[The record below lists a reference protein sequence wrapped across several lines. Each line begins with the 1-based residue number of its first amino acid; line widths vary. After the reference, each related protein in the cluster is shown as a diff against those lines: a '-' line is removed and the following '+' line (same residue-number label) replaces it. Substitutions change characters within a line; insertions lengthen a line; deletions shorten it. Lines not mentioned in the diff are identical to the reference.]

1 MEEIQSRFTRLRQL
15 LRLYAV
21 WKISSPS
28 RPASQALM
36 TSQTSSLCM
45 RARRVFICFCLS
57 LATVYCQLFGRMGK
71 SSFRHLPY
79 FSS

>member
-15 LRLYAV
+15 LRLYTV
-21 WKISSPS
+21 RKISSPS

-45 RARRVFICFCLS
+45 RVRSVFICFCLS
-57 LATVYCQLFGRMGK
+57 RATVYCQLSGRMGK
-71 SSFRHLPY
+71 SSLRHLPY